1 MDGFN
6 LWESFTL
13 LKACNYGALII
24 GLYLF
29 VKLFVGLFKNTLI
42 THYSSETT
50 WKNISMYGS
59 AIASL
64 FLSGNS
70 ATAAFHNSFAIET
83 LETAGDKLVD
93 GVPYRD
99 ILIAQIQ
106 ISFRNILILLV
117 LGVIAY
123 FIYNITLKAI
133 KKELEEFRKH
143 VVHKR
148 LDKV

>member
-1 MDGFN
+1 MDGLN
-6 LWESFTL
+6 LWESVTL

-24 GLYLF
+24 GLF
-29 VKLFVGLFKNTLI
+29 IFIKLFVELFKNTLI
-42 THYSSETT
+42 THYSSENT
-50 WKNISMYGS
+50 WKNICMYGS

-64 FLSGNS
+64 FFSGNS
-70 ATAAFHNSFAIET
+70 ATGAFHNSFAIEA
-83 LETAGDKLVD
+83 LEAAGDKLVD

-106 ISFRNILILLV
+106 ISFRNILILLI
-117 LGVIAY
+117 LGVVTY

-143 VVHKR
+143 VVHRR
-148 LDKV
+148 LGKG